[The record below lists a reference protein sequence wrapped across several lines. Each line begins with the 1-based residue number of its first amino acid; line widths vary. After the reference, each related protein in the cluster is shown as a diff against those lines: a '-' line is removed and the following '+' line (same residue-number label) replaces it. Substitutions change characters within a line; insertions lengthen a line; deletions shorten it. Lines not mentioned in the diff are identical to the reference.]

1 MNARLGVKSSPSVSL
16 RAPDKSG
23 RPRLKTEGFSF
34 LFNSNLSAEGA
45 KESLIALI
53 KNLASNRSRRVI
65 QSSQTPLNWN
75 VKVYFLLGGLSRGL
89 IVKGHTRGY
98 VSLA

>member
-1 MNARLGVKSSPSVSL
+1 M
-16 RAPDKSG
+16 
-23 RPRLKTEGFSF
+23 
-34 LFNSNLSAEGA
+34 
-45 KESLIALI
+45 I

-75 VKVYFLLGGLSRGL
+75 VKVYFLLGELSRGL